1 MDVSA
6 PRLVIDFYSII
17 IFFIMV
23 INDMKTKI
31 LSIPVL
37 ILLLAS
43 TITLAHMDTNDIQ
56 ELSSTYYF
64 SSPLIIDNGD
74 SVSISIPEISLCDY
88 IPGDPLLPVHTEI
101 LSFPLGTHII
111 KIMDSPGIIHTLPLT
126 KQIQKTPDPSFL
138 TTSNSF
144 LSPLDTTVQAAA
156 PSQWFTY
163 HMGIGRHENKPT
175 LFLSLIISP
184 CHYNSLTNELNY
196 IKNITVSIQYTI
208 PSAPLSLPD
217 SYDLLIISPSLF
229 QTDLHDLVSHKE
241 SHNLK
246 TKLVT
251 TDEIYT
257 SAYFPVMG
265 RDDAEKIKYFIK
277 NALEEWG
284 IDYVLLMGGLTSQIM
299 GDTWHVPVR
308 YSHLETTGGYG
319 ERSYLTDLYFAD
331 IYKSDSQ
338 GNPVFDDWDSNGNN
352 IFAEWPRF
360 GNKDEL
366 DLYPDVYVGRLAC
379 RDTRELQTVIDKIK
393 TYENTQDPSWFKQLV
408 LAGGDTFNDQ
418 TGHNY
423 YEGEISN
430 QRVSEILSNFETQR
444 IWYTL
449 DNFKQKNLVDAIS
462 QGCGFVHL
470 SGHGSPGM
478 WMAKD
483 FTDDPQGEYLLG
495 LDVYHMPQLSNKDQ
509 YPIVVIGG
517 CHNSLFNATLLGS
530 LIGCI
535 KSLTGTLTWYW
546 MPIPECFGWWLVKQP
561 QGGAIATLGC
571 TGLGLGTIGDSNQDD
586 IPDTLQ
592 FLLTWLELRFF
603 EAYAQDNITMLG
615 HTWGTAITDYIHT
628 FDCYRDKGDRKT
640 VEEWVLLGDPSLMI
654 GGYPPF

>member
-1 MDVSA
+1 
-6 PRLVIDFYSII
+6 
-17 IFFIMV
+17 MV

-31 LSIPVL
+31 LVIPVL
-37 ILLLAS
+37 IILLTS
-43 TITLAHMDTNDIQ
+43 TITLAHRDINDTQ
-56 ELSSTYYF
+56 ELSLTHHF
-64 SSPLIIDNGD
+64 SPPLITDDGN
-74 SVSISIPEISLCDY
+74 SVSISIPEASSCDY
-88 IPGDPLLPVHTEI
+88 TPGEPLLPVHTEI
-101 LSFPLGTHII
+101 LPFPIGTHIT
-111 KIMDSPGIIHTLPLT
+111 KIMSAPSTIHTVSLP
-126 KQIQKTPDPSFL
+126 KQIQKTPDPFSL
-138 TTSNSF
+138 TTHYPSSN
-144 LSPLDTTVQAAA
+144 PGTTAPVTA
-156 PSQWFTY
+156 PSPVQWYSF
-163 HMGIGRHENKPT
+163 HLGIGRHENNPT
-175 LFLSLIISP
+175 LFLSLTVYP
-184 CHYNSLTNELNY
+184 CQYNALTNELYY
-196 IKNITVSIQYTI
+196 IQDITFSIQYTT
-208 PSAPLSLPD
+208 PQALLSLPD
-217 SYDLLIISPSLF
+217 GYNLLIISPVQF
-229 QTDLHDLVSHKE
+229 HTDLQNLVSHKE
-241 SHNLK
+241 SHGLK

-251 TDEIYT
+251 TEEIYT
-257 SAYFPVMG
+257 GDYFPVMG

-284 IDYVLLMGGLTSQIM
+284 IDYVLLVGGLTSQIM
-299 GDTWHVPVR
+299 GDTWHAPVR
-308 YSHLETTGGYG
+308 YSHLVTTGGYG
-319 ERSYLTDLYFAD
+319 EKSYLTDLYFAD
-331 IYKSDSQ
+331 IYKSDDQ

-360 GNKDEL
+360 GSRDEL

-379 RDTRELQTVIDKIK
+379 RNTQEVQTVIDKIK
-393 TYENTQDPSWFKQLV
+393 TYENTQDPSWFKRLV

-430 QRVSEILSNFETQR
+430 QRVLEILSSFEAQR

-449 DNFKQKNLVDAIS
+449 DNFKQKNIVDAIS
-462 QGCGFVHL
+462 KGCGFVHL

-517 CHNSLFNATLLGS
+517 CHNSLFNVTFLGS

-535 KSLTGTLTWYW
+535 KSLTGSPTWYW

-586 IPDTLQ
+586 IPDALQ

-628 FDCYRDKGDRKT
+628 FDCYRDKGDQKT
-640 VEEWVLLGDPSLMI
+640 VEEWILLGDPSLMI
-654 GGYPPF
+654 GGYPIC